1 MFLEKEIFSKLHKCL
16 EEGFKDL
23 VITWRDGLNCVPPQY
38 SYVEVPT
45 PSTPKGDLIR
55 NWIVVDVI
63 T

>member
-38 SYVEVPT
+38 SYVELPT

-55 NWIVVDVI
+55 N
-63 T
+63 